1 MRGEGGTH
9 RREEEGARLRR
20 VSAPSAQ
27 GQEDEA
33 AAAADVVGQLV
44 CVYVRYV
51 YNRQT
56 EVSKGIV
63 ALARRIRARAKLVPA
78 RAALPARA
86 RRFAWATHGDS
97 PGGRPRGDQCE
108 HEGQLPPP
116 RGRGTAEER
125 WPFA

>member
-1 MRGEGGTH
+1 M
-9 RREEEGARLRR
+9 

-27 GQEDEA
+27 GEEEA
-33 AAAADVVGQLV
+33 AAAADGVGQLV
-44 CVYVRYV
+44 CVYVQYMYV

-56 EVSKGIV
+56 EVSKRIV
-63 ALARRIRARAKLVPA
+63 ALAGRIRARAKLVPA